1 MSTIVEVRPDITDTA
16 TERDELVKFAQEM
29 ALQNKED
36 DDFVVVAQDDKN
48 ELFEESASIF
58 TIDGK
63 NIEFEYISSINKNGI
78 MYSFA
83 QDHYGLWWYFI
94 RTGIASGKA
103 LKGPYTTK
111 EKVLK
116 AMGELYA

>member
-16 TERDELVKFAQEM
+16 TDREELVKFAQEL
-29 ALQNKED
+29 ALQNKEE
-36 DDFVVVAQDDKN
+36 DDFVVVAQDNKN
-48 ELFEESASIF
+48 EIFEESTSVF

-63 NIEFEYISSINKNGI
+63 NIEFEYISSINRNGT

-94 RTGIASGKA
+94 RTGITSGKN
-103 LKGPYTTK
+103 LKGPFRTK
-111 EKVLK
+111 EKLMK